1 MSTRSKKT
9 TVTTTT
15 VREGASRAAASPS
28 TPSTST
34 MQSPGRRPPS
44 PTMISRVQEKQQL
57 AGLNDRLAVY
67 IDRVRQL
74 ESENRQ
80 LTTRVQTQEET
91 VTREVTNIKALYE
104 QELNDARKMLDETS
118 REKAKLQIEV
128 GKYKTDAEEWKD
140 K

>member
-1 MSTRSKKT
+1 
-9 TVTTTT
+9 
-15 VREGASRAAASPS
+15 
-28 TPSTST
+28 
-34 MQSPGRRPPS
+34 
-44 PTMISRVQEKQQL
+44 MISRVQEKQQL

-140 K
+140 KWVWLKYVSHETL